1 MQTLVTVLSGIA
13 LLVWGT
19 HIVRSGVLRVFGGSL
34 RQVLANS
41 VSNPFT
47 AFLAGLG
54 VTGLVQS
61 SSATAL
67 LAGSFVGQK
76 LMGLAPAL
84 AIMLGADVGT
94 SLVVQVFSLD
104 LSWLSPLLIGFGVLF
119 HLTRKATREGQ
130 IGRIAIGLGLIILAL
145 QIILQAAQPLTAAAG
160 VKVIF
165 GSLSGDPMLDILI
178 GALFTLM
185 AWSSLAVVLLTG
197 AFVASGVI
205 SLKVALF
212 LVIGANLGSGIVA
225 MVATAGA
232 GTASRRVA
240 LGNLLFKL
248 VGCVLTLALLPW
260 IEFGLAML
268 DPDPQRLV
276 VNFHA
281 AFNLLLAAAL
291 IGFTAPV
298 ARLAERLLPDDKTKE
313 TRVAARHL
321 DPAALDTPALATSN
335 AVREVLR
342 IGDIIETMLTGLL
355 TVIRTNDAQLARQI
369 RRMDDDVDGLYT
381 SIKLYLTQI
390 GREALDERDAR
401 RWADII
407 SFTINMEQ
415 VGDIIER
422 MRRRSGR
429 EEDRAAPG
437 IFRGRHGRALRHAR
451 PGGRQPAARHER
463 VPERRPEERA
473 APARD
478 QGRAEEAPAAVRRHP
493 PRPPRRADGAL
504 DRDQL
509 AAPRHHQR
517 LQAHQLAH
525 LLGRLPDPRASRRA
539 AADAPAR
546 GFRQWRRQAKARLKT
561 FPRKA
566 TSTFRGNEPSG
577 STRT

>member
-1 MQTLVTVLSGIA
+1 MQTLVTILSGIA

-19 HIVRSGVLRVFGGSL
+19 HIVRSGVLRVLGGSL
-34 RQVLANS
+34 RRVLASS
-41 VSNPFT
+41 VANPFT

-67 LAGSFVGQK
+67 LAGSFVGQN
-76 LMGLAPAL
+76 LMALAPAL

-119 HLTRKATREGQ
+119 HLTRKATRAGQ

-145 QIILQAAQPLTAAAG
+145 QIILQAARPLTGAAG

-185 AWSSLAVVLLTG
+185 AWSSLAVVLLTA
-197 AFVASGVI
+197 AFVGSGLI
-205 SLKVALF
+205 GLKVGLF

-225 MVATAGA
+225 VIATAGA
-232 GTASRRVA
+232 GNASRRVA

-260 IEFGLAML
+260 IEFGLALL
-268 DPDPQRLV
+268 DPDPQRLI
-276 VNFHA
+276 VNFHT
-281 AFNLLLAAAL
+281 AFNLVLAATL
-291 IGFTAPV
+291 IWFTVPV
-298 ARLAERLLPDDKTKE
+298 ARFAERLLPEQASKE
-313 TRVAARHL
+313 PRVAARHL

-335 AVREVLR
+335 AAREVLR
-342 IGDIIETMLTGLL
+342 IGDIIETMLGGLL
-355 TVIRTNDAQLARQI
+355 TVIRTNDAHLARQI

-381 SIKLYLTQI
+381 AIKLYLTQI

-407 SFTINMEQ
+407 SFTINMEH

-422 MRRRSGR
+422 MVDDLIEKKIAHRLEFSEAGMT
-429 EEDRAAPG
+429 EICDM
-437 IFRGRHGRALRHAR
+437 HAR
-451 PGGRQPAARHER
+451 VLTNLRLGLNVFLNGDLKTAQRLLATKVELRKLQQEYADTHLNRLAGQTVQSIETSSLHLDIINDFKRINSHICS
-463 VPERRPEERA
+463 VA
-473 APARD
+473 YAILD
-478 QGRAEEAPAAVRRHP
+478 QA
-493 PRPPRRADGAL
+493 GAL
-504 DRDQL
+504 Q
-509 AAPRHHQR
+509 PTR
-517 LQAHQLAH
+517 LREDFAN
-525 LLGRLPDPRASRRA
+525 G
-539 AADAPAR
+539 DAKQKHA
-546 GFRQWRRQAKARLKT
+546 
-561 FPRKA
+561 
-566 TSTFRGNEPSG
+566 
-577 STRT
+577 

>member
-1 MQTLVTVLSGIA
+1 MQTLVTILSGIA

-19 HIVRSGVLRVFGGSL
+19 HIVRSGVLRVLGGSL
-34 RQVLANS
+34 RRVLAGS
-41 VSNPFT
+41 VANPWT

-67 LAGSFVGQK
+67 LAGSFVGQN

-104 LSWLSPLLIGFGVLF
+104 LSWLSPLLIGVGVLF
-119 HLTRKATREGQ
+119 HLTRKATRAGQ

-145 QIILQAAQPLTAAAG
+145 QIILQAARPLTGAAG

-165 GSLSGDPMLDILI
+165 GSLSGDPLLDILI

-185 AWSSLAVVLLTG
+185 AWSSLAVVLLAA
-197 AFVASGVI
+197 AFAASGVI
-205 SLKVALF
+205 SLQVGLC

-225 MVATAGA
+225 VIATAGA
-232 GTASRRVA
+232 GNASRRVA

-260 IEFGLAML
+260 VEYGVALL

-276 VNFHA
+276 VNFHTV
-281 AFNLLLAAAL
+281 FNLLLAVTL
-291 IGFTAPV
+291 IWFTAPV
-298 ARLAERLLPDDKTKE
+298 ARFAERLLPDQASKE
-313 TRVAARHL
+313 PRVAARHL

-335 AVREVLR
+335 AAREVLR
-342 IGDIIETMLTGLL
+342 IGDIIETMLAGLL
-355 TVIRTNDAQLARQI
+355 TVIRTNDARLARQI

-422 MRRRSGR
+422 MVDDLIEKKITHRLEFSEAGMT
-429 EEDRAAPG
+429 EICDM
-437 IFRGRHGRALRHAR
+437 HAR
-451 PGGRQPAARHER
+451 VVTNLRLGLNVFLNGDLKSAQRLLATKVELRNLQ
-463 VPERRPEERA
+463 
-473 APARD
+473 
-478 QGRAEEAPAAVRRHP
+478 QQY
-493 PRPPRRADGAL
+493 ADTHLNRLAGQTVQSIETSSLHLDVINDFKRINSHICSVAYPILEQAGAL
-504 DRDQL
+504 Q
-509 AAPRHHQR
+509 PTR
-517 LQAHQLAH
+517 LREDFANGDVKQKHA
-525 LLGRLPDPRASRRA
+525 
-539 AADAPAR
+539 
-546 GFRQWRRQAKARLKT
+546 
-561 FPRKA
+561 
-566 TSTFRGNEPSG
+566 
-577 STRT
+577 

>member
-19 HIVRSGVLRVFGGSL
+19 HIVRSGVLRVLGGSL
-34 RQVLANS
+34 RQVLSNS
-41 VSNPFT
+41 VTNPFT

-67 LAGSFVGQK
+67 LAGSFVGQN

-94 SLVVQVFSLD
+94 SLVVQIFSLD
-104 LSWLSPLLIGFGVLF
+104 LSWLSPLLIGVGVLF

-145 QIILQAAQPLTAAAG
+145 QIILQAARPLTGAAG

-165 GSLSGDPMLDILI
+165 GSLSGDPLLDILI
-178 GALFTLM
+178 GAVFTLM
-185 AWSSLAVVLLTG
+185 AWSSLAVVLLTA

-205 SLKVALF
+205 SLKVALC
-212 LVIGANLGSGIVA
+212 LVIGANLGSGVVA
-225 MVATAGA
+225 VVATAGA
-232 GTASRRVA
+232 GHASRRVA
-240 LGNLLFKL
+240 LGNLMFKL

-260 IEFGLAML
+260 IEFGLAMI

-276 VNFHA
+276 VNFHT
-281 AFNLLLAAAL
+281 AFNLLLAATL
-291 IGFTAPV
+291 LGFTAPM
-298 ARLAERLLPDDKTKE
+298 ARLAERLLPDDKTKDV
-313 TRVAARHL
+313 RIAARHL

-335 AVREVLR
+335 AAREVLR

-381 SIKLYLTQI
+381 AIKLYLTQI

-407 SFTINMEQ
+407 SFTINMEH

-422 MRRRSGR
+422 TVDDLIEKKIAHRLEFSETGMT
-429 EEDRAAPG
+429 EICDM
-437 IFRGRHGRALRHAR
+437 HAR
-451 PGGRQPAARHER
+451 VVTNLRLGMNVFLNGDLKSA
-463 VPERRPEERA
+463 
-473 APARD
+473 
-478 QGRAEEAPAAVRRHP
+478 
-493 PRPPRRADGAL
+493 
-504 DRDQL
+504 
-509 AAPRHHQR
+509 QR
-517 LQAHQLAH
+517 LLATKVELRKLQQQYADTH
-525 LLGRLPDPRASRRA
+525 LGRLAGQSVRSIETSSLHLDIINDFKRINSHICSVAYPILE
-539 AADAPAR
+539 
-546 GFRQWRRQAKARLKT
+546 QAGALQPTRLREDFANGDVKQ
-561 FPRKA
+561 KHA
-566 TSTFRGNEPSG
+566 
-577 STRT
+577 

>member
-1 MQTLVTVLSGIA
+1 MQTLISILAGVA

-19 HIVRSGVLRVFGGSL
+19 HIVRSGVLRVFGGNL
-34 RQVLANS
+34 RKMLSDS

-67 LAGSFVGQK
+67 LAGSFVGQN
-76 LMGLAPAL
+76 LMRLAPAL

-104 LSWLSPLLIGFGVLF
+104 LSWISPLLIGFGVLF

-145 QIILQAAQPLTAAAG
+145 QIILQAARPLTGAAG

-165 GSLSGDPMLDILI
+165 GSLSGDPLLDILI
-178 GALFTLM
+178 GAVFTLM
-185 AWSSLAVVLLTG
+185 AWSSLAVVLLTA

-205 SLKVALF
+205 SLKVALC

-225 MVATAGA
+225 VVATAGA
-232 GTASRRVA
+232 GHASRRVA

-248 VGCVLTLALLPW
+248 VGCVLTLILLPW
-260 IEFGLAML
+260 IEFGLAMI

-276 VNFHA
+276 VNFHT
-281 AFNLLLAAAL
+281 AFNLLLAVTL
-291 IGFTAPV
+291 IWFTASV
-298 ARLAERLLPDDKTKE
+298 ARFAERLLPEDKAKDKQ
-313 TRVAARHL
+313 VAARHL

-335 AVREVLR
+335 AAREVLR

-355 TVIRTNDAQLARQI
+355 TVIRTNDAQLARQV

-381 SIKLYLTQI
+381 AIKLYLTQI

-407 SFTINMEQ
+407 SFTINMEH

-422 MRRRSGR
+422 TVDDLIEKKIAHRLEFSEAGMA
-429 EEDRAAPG
+429 EICDM
-437 IFRGRHGRALRHAR
+437 HAR
-451 PGGRQPAARHER
+451 VVTNLRLGMNVFLNGDLKTAQRLLATKVELRKLQQQYADTHLSRLAG
-463 VPERRPEERA
+463 
-473 APARD
+473 
-478 QGRAEEAPAAVRRHP
+478 QTVRSIETSSLHLDIINDFKRINSHICSVAYP
-493 PRPPRRADGAL
+493 ILEQAGAL
-504 DRDQL
+504 Q
-509 AAPRHHQR
+509 PTR
-517 LQAHQLAH
+517 LREDFANGDVKQKHA
-525 LLGRLPDPRASRRA
+525 
-539 AADAPAR
+539 
-546 GFRQWRRQAKARLKT
+546 
-561 FPRKA
+561 
-566 TSTFRGNEPSG
+566 
-577 STRT
+577 

>member
-1 MQTLVTVLSGIA
+1 MQTLVTILSGIA

-19 HIVRSGVLRVFGGSL
+19 HIVRSGVLRVLGGSL
-34 RQVLANS
+34 RRVLAGS
-41 VSNPFT
+41 VANPWT

-67 LAGSFVGQK
+67 LAGSFVGQN

-104 LSWLSPLLIGFGVLF
+104 LSWLSPLLIGVGVLF
-119 HLTRKATREGQ
+119 HLTRKATRAGQ

-145 QIILQAAQPLTAAAG
+145 QIILQAARPLTGAAG

-165 GSLSGDPMLDILI
+165 GSLSGDPLLDILI

-185 AWSSLAVVLLTG
+185 AWSSLAVVLLAA
-197 AFVASGVI
+197 AFAASGVI
-205 SLKVALF
+205 SLQVGLC

-225 MVATAGA
+225 VIATASA
-232 GTASRRVA
+232 GNASRRVA

-260 IEFGLAML
+260 VEYGVALL

-276 VNFHA
+276 VNFHTV
-281 AFNLLLAAAL
+281 FNLLLAVTL
-291 IGFTAPV
+291 IWFTAPV
-298 ARLAERLLPDDKTKE
+298 ARFAERLLPDQASKE
-313 TRVAARHL
+313 PRVAARHL

-335 AVREVLR
+335 AAREVLR
-342 IGDIIETMLTGLL
+342 IGDIIETMLAGLL
-355 TVIRTNDAQLARQI
+355 TVIRTNDARLARQI

-422 MRRRSGR
+422 MVDDLIEKKIAHRLEFSEAGMT
-429 EEDRAAPG
+429 EICDM
-437 IFRGRHGRALRHAR
+437 HAR
-451 PGGRQPAARHER
+451 VVTNLRLGLNVFLNGDLKSAQRLLATKVQLRNL
-463 VPERRPEERA
+463 
-473 APARD
+473 
-478 QGRAEEAPAAVRRHP
+478 QQQY
-493 PRPPRRADGAL
+493 ADTHLNRLAGQTVQSIETSSLHLDVINDFKRINSHICSVAYPILEQAGAL
-504 DRDQL
+504 Q
-509 AAPRHHQR
+509 PTR
-517 LQAHQLAH
+517 LREDFANGDVKQKHA
-525 LLGRLPDPRASRRA
+525 
-539 AADAPAR
+539 
-546 GFRQWRRQAKARLKT
+546 
-561 FPRKA
+561 
-566 TSTFRGNEPSG
+566 
-577 STRT
+577 

>member
-34 RQVLANS
+34 RRVLASS

-61 SSATAL
+61 SSATAV
-67 LAGSFVGQK
+67 LAGSFVGQN

-94 SLVVQVFSLD
+94 SLVVQLFSLD

-130 IGRIAIGLGLIILAL
+130 MGRIAIGLGLIILAL
-145 QIILQAAQPLTAAAG
+145 QIILQAARPLTGAAG

-197 AFVASGVI
+197 AFVASGLI

-225 MVATAGA
+225 VVATAGA
-232 GTASRRVA
+232 GNASRRVA
-240 LGNLLFKL
+240 LGNLLFKV
-248 VGCVLTLALLPW
+248 VGCALAVALLPW
-260 IEFGLAML
+260 IELLLAML

-281 AFNLLLAAAL
+281 AFNLLLAATL
-291 IGFTAPV
+291 IWFTAPV
-298 ARLAERLLPDDKTKE
+298 ARFAERLLPDNAAKE
-313 TRVAARHL
+313 TRIAARHL

-335 AVREVLR
+335 AAREVLR
-342 IGDIIETMLTGLL
+342 IGDIIEAMLAGLL
-355 TVIRTNDAQLARQI
+355 TVIRTNDAHLARQI

-407 SFTINMEQ
+407 SFTINMEH

-422 MRRRSGR
+422 MVDDLIDKKIAHRLEFSEAGMTEICDMHARVVTNLRLGMNVFLNGDLRTAQRLLATKVELRKLQQQYADTHLNRLAGQTVQSIETSSLHLDIINDFKRINSHICSVAYPILEQAGALSPTRLR
-429 EEDRAAPG
+429 EEFANGDVKQK
-437 IFRGRHGRALRHAR
+437 HA
-451 PGGRQPAARHER
+451 
-463 VPERRPEERA
+463 
-473 APARD
+473 
-478 QGRAEEAPAAVRRHP
+478 
-493 PRPPRRADGAL
+493 
-504 DRDQL
+504 
-509 AAPRHHQR
+509 
-517 LQAHQLAH
+517 
-525 LLGRLPDPRASRRA
+525 
-539 AADAPAR
+539 
-546 GFRQWRRQAKARLKT
+546 
-561 FPRKA
+561 
-566 TSTFRGNEPSG
+566 
-577 STRT
+577 

>member
-34 RQVLANS
+34 RQVLSNS

-67 LAGSFVGQK
+67 LAGSFVGQN

-104 LSWLSPLLIGFGVLF
+104 LSWISPLLIGFGVLF

-145 QIILQAAQPLTAAAG
+145 QIILQAARPLTGAAG

-165 GSLSGDPMLDILI
+165 GSLSGDPLLDILI
-178 GALFTLM
+178 GAVFTLM
-185 AWSSLAVVLLTG
+185 AWSSLAVVLLTA

-205 SLKVALF
+205 SLKVALC

-225 MVATAGA
+225 VVATAGA
-232 GTASRRVA
+232 GHASRRVA

-248 VGCVLTLALLPW
+248 VGCVLTLILLPW
-260 IEFGLAML
+260 IEFGLAMI

-276 VNFHA
+276 VNFHT
-281 AFNLLLAAAL
+281 AFNLLLAVTL
-291 IGFTAPV
+291 IWFTASV
-298 ARLAERLLPDDKTKE
+298 ARFAERLLPEDKAKDKQ
-313 TRVAARHL
+313 VAARHL

-335 AVREVLR
+335 AAREVLR

-355 TVIRTNDAQLARQI
+355 TVIRTNDAQLARQV

-381 SIKLYLTQI
+381 AIKLYLTQI

-407 SFTINMEQ
+407 SFTINMEH

-422 MRRRSGR
+422 TVDDLIEKKIAHRLEFSEAGMA
-429 EEDRAAPG
+429 EICDM
-437 IFRGRHGRALRHAR
+437 HAR
-451 PGGRQPAARHER
+451 VVTNLRLGMNVFLNGDLKTAQRLLATKVELRKLQQQYADTHLSRLAG
-463 VPERRPEERA
+463 
-473 APARD
+473 
-478 QGRAEEAPAAVRRHP
+478 QTVRSIETSSLHLDIINDFKRINSHICSVAYP
-493 PRPPRRADGAL
+493 ILEQAGAL
-504 DRDQL
+504 Q
-509 AAPRHHQR
+509 PTR
-517 LQAHQLAH
+517 LREDFANGDVKQKHA
-525 LLGRLPDPRASRRA
+525 
-539 AADAPAR
+539 
-546 GFRQWRRQAKARLKT
+546 
-561 FPRKA
+561 
-566 TSTFRGNEPSG
+566 
-577 STRT
+577 